1 MCGSF
6 DVRISQRILIADSM
20 DELTVA
26 WLCTVIACI
35 GFGCCYLPVKK
46 VDVQD
51 GRFFTLWLATGI
63 FIVGLAQW
71 LGDGMYKFEPVAM
84 FGGAI
89 WAAGNLCVPFII
101 KRCGLGI
108 GQLVWGATNMLTGWA
123 TGTFGLFGVNRASVA
138 NPELNYIGVLLSIC
152 SLAIFT
158 QMGEGERTKEKTLDD
173 EEHHFQAA
181 CGGGGSESGDARTF
195 RDESTGSDARPS
207 GGFFTGFV
215 VALFTGV
222 LFGSNFNPPTVLQ
235 QQGQRDVAAGLAPTH
250 SVKATD
256 YVLSHFAGILLFT
269 IVAFTAFKFSGSAC
283 HVGTDV
289 VLPGLGA
296 GILWGVAQ
304 VCWFNANSVLSYVV
318 AFPIIVG
325 IPGVIAALIG
335 VVFFG
340 ENRGKRNLSL
350 LALVF
355 CVQAVSLICIAAS
368 HGGRD
373 HSSGNHAEL
382 THSSGDFP
390 RRFGGHRGS
399 LEPSY

>member
-1 MCGSF
+1 
-6 DVRISQRILIADSM
+6 M

-26 WLCTVIACI
+26 WICTVVACI

-51 GRFFTLWLATGI
+51 GRFFTLCLAAGI
-63 FIVGLAQW
+63 FIVGLVQW
-71 LGDGMYKFEPVAM
+71 FVDGMYKFEPVAM
-84 FGGAI
+84 LGGAI

-108 GQLVWGATNMLTGWA
+108 GQLVWGSTNMLTGWA
-123 TGTFGLFGVNRASVA
+123 TGTFGLFGVDRASVA
-138 NPELNYIGVLLSIC
+138 NPELNYIGVLLSLC

-158 QMGEGERTKEKTLDD
+158 QMGEDKQCSEKKLD
-173 EEHHFQAA
+173 EEYPFQAA
-181 CGGGGSESGDARTF
+181 RGEGGHESGDAHPSRPE
-195 RDESTGSDARPS
+195 DAISNARPS
-207 GGFFTGFV
+207 SGFFAGFV
-215 VALFTGV
+215 VALLAGV

-235 QQGQRDVAAGLAPTH
+235 QEGQRDVVAGLEPTH

-269 IVAFTAFKFSGSAC
+269 LLAFAAFKSSGSAC
-283 HVGTDV
+283 HVGADV

-335 VVFFG
+335 VVLFG
-340 ENRGKRNLSL
+340 ENRSKRNLSL
-350 LALVF
+350 LALVV
-355 CVQAVSLICIAAS
+355 CIQAVSLVCIAAS
-368 HGGRD
+368 HGGAD
-373 HSSGNHAEL
+373 HSSGSHVHAQRDM
-382 THSSGDFP
+382 TRSSGTFP
-390 RRFGGHRGS
+390 RRFGGHGAT
-399 LEPSY
+399 LEAGQ

>member
-1 MCGSF
+1 
-6 DVRISQRILIADSM
+6 M

-26 WLCTVIACI
+26 WICTVIACL

-51 GRFFTLWLATGI
+51 GRFFTLWLAAGI
-63 FIVGLAQW
+63 FLVGLAQW
-71 LGDGMYKFEPVAM
+71 LADGMYKFEPVAM
-84 FGGAI
+84 LGGAI

-123 TGTFGLFGVNRASVA
+123 TGTFGLFGVNRATVA
-138 NPELNYIGVLLSIC
+138 NPELNYIGVLLSLC

-158 QMGEGERTKEKTLDD
+158 QMGEDEKAKEKLD
-173 EEHHFQAA
+173 EERPLVAGR
-181 CGGGGSESGDARTF
+181 GGGGPEAGGADVARGGGV
-195 RDESTGSDARPS
+195 RVDARPS
-207 GGFFTGFV
+207 GGFLAGFV
-215 VALFTGV
+215 VALFAGV

-269 IVAFTAFKFSGSAC
+269 MVAFSAFKLSGSAC
-283 HVGTDV
+283 YVGADV

-296 GILWGVAQ
+296 GVFWGVAQ
-304 VCWFNANSVLSYVV
+304 VCWFNANSVLSFVV

-325 IPGVIAALIG
+325 IPGVIAALLG
-335 VVFFG
+335 VVLFG

-350 LALVF
+350 LALVV
-355 CVQAVSLICIAAS
+355 CIQAVSLICIATS
-368 HGGRD
+368 HGGGG
-373 HSSGNHAEL
+373 HSSDNHISREL
-382 THSSGDFP
+382 VHTSGDFP
-390 RRFGGHRGS
+390 RRFGAEGGS
-399 LEPSY
+399 LQSGQ